1 MKKLYLFLLSFMAS
15 LMLLVGMLSVVM
27 PHSKDNGAGDKI
39 TPRPALS
46 WAKVMDGSF
55 MTEMEEHYAD
65 TFPFHSELLSANR
78 ALNQFYYFS
87 VGENNYLIIDF
98 NGGVEQ
104 GGSQT
109 NPIDPVDPDDN
120 PDPVTPSV
128 DPVVPDEPDAKPPQI
143 DEPDEN
149 EVVSTG
155 NMIFVGNRA
164 MDVPYAVNDA
174 IVKYGQTISQIAEAM
189 GDDIRVISLVTPNAA
204 QFYTPK
210 SLHTGSRDQK
220 AMIEKCYANMS
231 DKVITVDAYSPI
243 AAHVDEY
250 LYFRTDH
257 HWTQLGAYYAYTGF
271 CKALGYTAPAITD
284 YESGTHENLVG
295 SYYTWSKNYPQSKL
309 LKDNPDTLTY
319 YLPRYNTKTTCYQV
333 SNLNYGYSMPI
344 IDTNFP
350 KNYLGKYICFL
361 GGDFAITVVESEAEG
376 GTIMVLKESYGNAF
390 IPFLAEHYSKI
401 IAIDP
406 REFSG
411 SGKPYLN
418 IVQYAKENN
427 VDDVLVMNYPF
438 MINNNNY
445 INMLKNILPQ

>member
-1 MKKLYLFLLSFMAS
+1 MKKVYLFLLSFLGS
-15 LMLLVGMLSVVM
+15 LMLLIGMLSVVM
-27 PHSKDNGAGDKI
+27 PHDSNNGAGDSI
-39 TPRPALS
+39 TPKPALT
-46 WAKVMDGSF
+46 WAKVFDGTF

-104 GGSQT
+104 GGNQP
-109 NPIDPVDPDDN
+109 NPVDPDN
-120 PDPVTPSV
+120 QGETQDPVTP
-128 DPVVPDEPDAKPPQI
+128 PNVPDEPVVKPPQLE
-143 DEPDEN
+143 EPDED
-149 EVVSTG
+149 EVISAG
-155 NMIFVGNRA
+155 NIIFVGDRA

-174 IVKYGQTISQIAEAM
+174 IVKYGQTVSQIAELM
-189 GDDIRVISLVTPNAA
+189 GDDIRVISLITPNAA

-284 YESGTHENLVG
+284 YESGVHENLVG
-295 SYYTWSKNYPQSKL
+295 SMYTCLRTTPKVSYL
-309 LKDNPDTLTY
+309 RITL
-319 YLPRYNTKTTCYQV
+319 
-333 SNLNYGYSMPI
+333 
-344 IDTNFP
+344 
-350 KNYLGKYICFL
+350 
-361 GGDFAITVVESEAEG
+361 
-376 GTIMVLKESYGNAF
+376 
-390 IPFLAEHYSKI
+390 IP
-401 IAIDP
+401 
-406 REFSG
+406 
-411 SGKPYLN
+411 
-418 IVQYAKENN
+418 
-427 VDDVLVMNYPF
+427 
-438 MINNNNY
+438 
-445 INMLKNILPQ
+445 